1 MLGIFDKIEEF
12 FNDLLIG
19 IIEQNLTSLLVDV
32 NDRVGTIASEVGKTP
47 QTWNG
52 SIFNMI
58 KSLSDTVIVPIAGL
72 VMTGILCYELLS
84 MLMEKNNL
92 HELDT
97 WMFFRWIMKA
107 VIAIYLITNTFNIVM
122 AVFDVGQHIVNSAA
136 GTISTSTNIDISA
149 SVTSMIDELDTKS
162 TAELVTIALE
172 TVLVKISILAISI
185 IITVILY
192 GRMIEIYLASSIAAI
207 PLATM
212 ANKEWGQIGN
222 NYLRSLAALGIQGFF
237 IMVCVGIYAVLV
249 GSITISSDIHTTVFS
264 ILSYTVILCFALIK
278 TSGLSKSVMNAH

>member
-1 MLGIFDKIEEF
+1 MGIFDKIEEF

-19 IIEQNLTSLLVDV
+19 IIEQNLTGLLTDV
-32 NDRVGTIASEVGKTP
+32 NDKVGTIASEVGKTP
-47 QTWNG
+47 QMWNG
-52 SIFNMI
+52 GIFNMI

-92 HELDT
+92 HDIDT
-97 WMFFRWIMKA
+97 WMFFRWMMKA
-107 VIAIYLITNTFNIVM
+107 VIAIYLVTNTFNIVM
-122 AVFDVGQHIVNSAA
+122 AVFDVGQHIVSSSA
-136 GTISTSTNIDISA
+136 GVINTSTNIDITSTI
-149 SVTSMIDELDTKS
+149 TSMVDGLEDMS
-162 TAELVTIALE
+162 TAELATIALE
-172 TVLVKISILAISI
+172 TVLVKISMLAISVV
-185 IITVILY
+185 ITVILY

-237 IMVCVGIYAVLV
+237 IMVCVGIYAVLI
-249 GSITISSDIHTTVFS
+249 GSITVSADIHVTVFS
-264 ILSYTVILCFALIK
+264 ILSYTIILCFALIK

>member
-1 MLGIFDKIEEF
+1 MGIFDKIEEF

-19 IIEQNLTSLLVDV
+19 IIEQNLTGLLTDV
-32 NDRVGTIASEVGKTP
+32 NDKVGSIASEVGKTP
-47 QTWNG
+47 QMWNG
-52 SIFNMI
+52 GIFNLI

-92 HELDT
+92 HDIDT
-97 WMFFRWIMKA
+97 WMFFRWMMKA
-107 VIAIYLITNTFNIVM
+107 VIAIYLVTNTFNIVM
-122 AVFDVGQHIVNSAA
+122 AVFDVGQHIVSSSA
-136 GTISTSTNIDISA
+136 GVINTSTNIDI
-149 SVTSMIDELDTKS
+149 TSTINSMVDGLEDMS
-162 TAELVTIALE
+162 TAELATIALE
-172 TVLVKISILAISI
+172 TVLVKISMLAISVV
-185 IITVILY
+185 ITVILY

-237 IMVCVGIYAVLV
+237 IMVCVGIYAVLI
-249 GSITISSDIHTTVFS
+249 GSITVSDDIHATVFS
-264 ILSYTVILCFALIK
+264 ILSYTIILCFALIK

>member
-1 MLGIFDKIEEF
+1 LGIFDKIEEF

-19 IIEQNLTSLLVDV
+19 IIEQNLTGLLTDV
-32 NDRVGTIASEVGKTP
+32 NDKVGSIASEVGKTP
-47 QTWNG
+47 QMWNG
-52 SIFNMI
+52 GIFNMI

-92 HELDT
+92 HDIDT
-97 WMFFRWIMKA
+97 WMFFRWMMKA
-107 VIAIYLITNTFNIVM
+107 VIAIYLVTNTFNIVM
-122 AVFDVGQHIVNSAA
+122 AVFDVGQHIVSSSA
-136 GTISTSTNIDISA
+136 GVINTSTNIDI
-149 SVTSMIDELDTKS
+149 TSTINSMVDGLEDMS
-162 TAELVTIALE
+162 TAELATIALE
-172 TVLVKISILAISI
+172 TVLVKISMLAISVV
-185 IITVILY
+185 ITVILY

-237 IMVCVGIYAVLV
+237 IMVCVGIYAVLI
-249 GSITISSDIHTTVFS
+249 GSITVSDDIHATVFS
-264 ILSYTVILCFALIK
+264 ILSYTIILCFALIK

>member
-1 MLGIFDKIEEF
+1 VLGIFDKIEEF

-47 QTWNG
+47 QAWNG

-58 KSLSDTVIVPIAGL
+58 KSLSDTIIVPIAGL

-97 WMFFRWIMKA
+97 WMFFRWMMKA
-107 VIAIYLITNTFNIVM
+107 VIAIYLVTNTFNIVM
-122 AVFDVGQHIVNSAA
+122 AIFDVGQHIVSASA
-136 GTISTSTNIDISA
+136 GTISTSTNIDISS
-149 SVTSMIDELDTKS
+149 SVASMIDALDGKS

-185 IITVILY
+185 IITVIIY
-192 GRMIEIYLASSIAAI
+192 GRMIEIYLASSVAAI

-222 NYLRSLAALGIQGFF
+222 NYLRSLVALGIQGFF

-249 GSITISSDIHTTVFS
+249 GSITINSDIHTTVFS

-278 TSGLSKSVMNAH
+278 TSGLAKSVMNAH

>member
-1 MLGIFDKIEEF
+1 LGIFDKIEEF

-19 IIEQNLTSLLVDV
+19 IIEQNLTGLLTDV
-32 NDRVGTIASEVGKTP
+32 NDKVGSIASEVGKTP
-47 QTWNG
+47 QMWNG
-52 SIFNMI
+52 GIFNLI

-92 HELDT
+92 HDIDT
-97 WMFFRWIMKA
+97 WMFFRWMMKA
-107 VIAIYLITNTFNIVM
+107 VIAIYLVTNTFNIVM
-122 AVFDVGQHIVNSAA
+122 AVFDVGQHIVSSSA
-136 GTISTSTNIDISA
+136 GVINTSTNIDI
-149 SVTSMIDELDTKS
+149 TSTINSMVDGLEDMS
-162 TAELVTIALE
+162 TAELATIALE
-172 TVLVKISILAISI
+172 TVLVKISMLAISVV
-185 IITVILY
+185 ITVILY

-237 IMVCVGIYAVLV
+237 IMVCVGIYAVLI
-249 GSITISSDIHTTVFS
+249 GSITVSDDIHATVFS
-264 ILSYTVILCFALIK
+264 ILSYTIILCFALIK

>member
-47 QTWNG
+47 QAWNG

-97 WMFFRWIMKA
+97 WMFFRWMMKA
-107 VIAIYLITNTFNIVM
+107 VIAIYLVTNTFNIVM
-122 AVFDVGQHIVNSAA
+122 AIFDVGQHIVSASA
-136 GTISTSTNIDISA
+136 GTISISTNIDISS
-149 SVTSMIDELDTKS
+149 SVASMIDALDGKS

-192 GRMIEIYLASSIAAI
+192 GRMIEIYLASSVAAI

-249 GSITISSDIHTTVFS
+249 GSITINSDIHTTVFS

-278 TSGLSKSVMNAH
+278 TSGLAKSVMNAH

>member
-122 AVFDVGQHIVNSAA
+122 AVFDVSQHIVNSAA

-149 SVTSMIDELDTKS
+149 SVTSMIDGLDAKS

-172 TVLVKISILAISI
+172 TVLVKISILVISI

>member
-1 MLGIFDKIEEF
+1 MGIFDKIEEF

-19 IIEQNLTSLLVDV
+19 IIEQNLTGLLTDV
-32 NDRVGTIASEVGKTP
+32 NDKVGSIASEVGKTP
-47 QTWNG
+47 QMWNG
-52 SIFNMI
+52 GIFNMI

-92 HELDT
+92 HDIDT
-97 WMFFRWIMKA
+97 WMFFRWMMKA
-107 VIAIYLITNTFNIVM
+107 VIAIYLVTNTFNIVM
-122 AVFDVGQHIVNSAA
+122 AVFDVGQHIVSSSA
-136 GTISTSTNIDISA
+136 GVINTSTNIDI
-149 SVTSMIDELDTKS
+149 TSTINSMVDGLEDMS
-162 TAELVTIALE
+162 TAELATIALE
-172 TVLVKISILAISI
+172 TVLVKISMLAISVV
-185 IITVILY
+185 ITVILY

-237 IMVCVGIYAVLV
+237 IMVCVGIYAVLI
-249 GSITISSDIHTTVFS
+249 GSITVSDDIHATVFS
-264 ILSYTVILCFALIK
+264 ILSYTIILCFALIK

>member
-1 MLGIFDKIEEF
+1 MGIFDKIEEF

-19 IIEQNLTSLLVDV
+19 IIEQNLTGLLTDV
-32 NDRVGTIASEVGKTP
+32 NDKVGTIASEVGKTP
-47 QTWNG
+47 QMWNG
-52 SIFNMI
+52 GIFNMI

-92 HELDT
+92 HDIDT
-97 WMFFRWIMKA
+97 WMFFRWMMKA
-107 VIAIYLITNTFNIVM
+107 VIAIYLVTNTFNIVM
-122 AVFDVGQHIVNSAA
+122 AVFDVGQHIVSSSA
-136 GTISTSTNIDISA
+136 GVINTSTNIDITSTI
-149 SVTSMIDELDTKS
+149 TSMVDGLEDMS
-162 TAELVTIALE
+162 TAELATIALE
-172 TVLVKISILAISI
+172 TVLVKISMLAISVV
-185 IITVILY
+185 ITVILY
-192 GRMIEIYLASSIAAI
+192 GRMIEIYLASSIAAL

-237 IMVCVGIYAVLV
+237 IMVCVGIYAVLI
-249 GSITISSDIHTTVFS
+249 GSITVNADIHATVFS
-264 ILSYTVILCFALIK
+264 ILSYTIILCFALIK

>member
-1 MLGIFDKIEEF
+1 MLGVFDKIEEF
-12 FNDLLIG
+12 FNNLLIG

-32 NDRVGTIASEVGKTP
+32 NDRVGTIAAEVGKTP
-47 QTWNG
+47 QAWNG
-52 SIFNMI
+52 GIFTMI
-58 KSLSDTVIVPIAGL
+58 RSLSDTVIVPIAGL

-92 HELDT
+92 HEVDT

-107 VIAIYLITNTFNIVM
+107 VIAIYLVTNTFNIVM
-122 AVFDVGQHIVNSAA
+122 AVFDIGQHIVSSSA
-136 GTISTSTNIDISA
+136 GVINTSTNIDIS
-149 SVTSMIDELDTKS
+149 SSITSMVEGLELLS
-162 TAELVTIALE
+162 TAELAAIALE

-192 GRMIEIYLASSIAAI
+192 GRMIEIYLACSIAAI

-212 ANKEWGQIGN
+212 ANKEWGQVGS
-222 NYLRSLAALGIQGFF
+222 NYLRSLFALGIQGFF

-249 GSITISSDIHTTVFS
+249 GTITVTDNIHTTIFS
-264 ILSYTVILCFALIK
+264 ILTYTVILCFALIK
-278 TSGLSKSVMNAH
+278 TSGLAKSVMNAH